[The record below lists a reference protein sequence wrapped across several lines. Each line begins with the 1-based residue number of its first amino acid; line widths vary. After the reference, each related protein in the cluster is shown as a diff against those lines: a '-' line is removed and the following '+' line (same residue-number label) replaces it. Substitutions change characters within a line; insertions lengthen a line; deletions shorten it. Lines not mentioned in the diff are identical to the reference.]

1 MLNLPKN
8 IYVLAI
14 VMSLNFAATSMM
26 VLVAG
31 LLGSTIAPDPKLA
44 TLPLAMMVV
53 GAAAASIPAALIM
66 QKVGRKKG
74 LVIGNLIATLGLF
87 LAYFA
92 AANQLFSVF
101 IVASIMIGFNAAF
114 IQQGRFI
121 IMENATSDTQ
131 IADGLTL
138 GLLANLLAAIIG
150 PALGSYGRDLMPS
163 TGIYSGSFLLTA
175 AALILALLIL
185 LMQYRD
191 LPMLTTKSS
200 QTKRNLWPIIKQPLF
215 ILAAGSAA
223 IGYGVMAFVM
233 TATPISMH
241 EMNHHSLSN
250 TTLVIQSHII
260 AMFLPSLLSG
270 YLLKRG
276 FSTSLIVCGLGLY
289 LVVCAI
295 ALFDQSVLHYWWA
308 LVLLG
313 LGWNLIFMTSTTI
326 LPRAYSE
333 TEKFTAQAANDFS
346 VFSFQAVAAFAAGWV
361 LFNLN
366 WVGVIWIAVVTTSAW
381 LLSLTLLK
389 LKLKQV

>member
-1 MLNLPKN
+1 
-8 IYVLAI
+8 
-14 VMSLNFAATSMM
+14 MSLNFAATSMM

-31 LLGSTIAPDPKLA
+31 LLGSKITPDPKLA

-53 GAAAASIPAALIM
+53 GTAAASIPAALIM

-74 LVIGNLIATLGLF
+74 LAIGGLTAISGLL
-87 LAYFA
+87 LAYLA
-92 AANQLFSVF
+92 AANQQFSVF

-121 IMENATSDTQ
+121 IMENANSSTQ
-131 IADGLTL
+131 TADGLTL
-138 GLLANLLAAIIG
+138 GLLANLLAAILG

-163 TGIYSGSFLLTA
+163 IGIYSGSFLLA
-175 AALILALLIL
+175 AGALTLALLIL
-185 LMQYRD
+185 LTQYRD
-191 LPMLTTKSS
+191 LPIRPADHS
-200 QTKRNLWPIIKQPLF
+200 QPKRNLWPIIKQPLF

-241 EMNHHSLSN
+241 EVNEHSLSH

-276 FSTSLIVCGLGLY
+276 FSTSLIITGFGLY
-289 LVVCAI
+289 LLVCGI
-295 ALFDQSVLHYWWA
+295 AMFDQSVLHYWWA

-313 LGWNLIFMTSTTI
+313 LGWNFIFITSTSI
-326 LPRAYSE
+326 LPKSYNE
-333 TEKFTAQAANDFS
+333 EEKFKVQAANDFS
-346 VFSFQAVAAFAAGWV
+346 VFTFQAIAAFAAGWV

-366 WVGVIWIAVVTTSAW
+366 WIGVIWIALVATCSW
-381 LLSLTLLK
+381 LACVGLLK
-389 LKLKQV
+389 FKQA